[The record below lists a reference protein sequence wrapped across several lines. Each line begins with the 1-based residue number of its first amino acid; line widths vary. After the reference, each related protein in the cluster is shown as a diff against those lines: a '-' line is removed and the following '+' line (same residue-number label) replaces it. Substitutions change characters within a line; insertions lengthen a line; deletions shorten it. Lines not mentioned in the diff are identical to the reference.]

1 LSRYY
6 AEITRLHHRD
16 EERIVFPLIL
26 NKSFVID
33 GMIERLALDHEDIEA
48 AWAEL
53 HGALQAP
60 ECIMSSEQSLTWARR
75 FERGLRE
82 HIEREDLDFFPE
94 IERWLSPDQRAEAG
108 RRMAQLRTHTQ
119 ATRVEPEQPPS
130 MP

>member
-1 LSRYY
+1 
-6 AEITRLHHRD
+6 
-16 EERIVFPLIL
+16 
-26 NKSFVID
+26 
-33 GMIERLALDHEDIEA
+33 LDHEDIEA

-60 ECIMSSEQSLTWARR
+60 ERIMPPEQSLIWARR

-94 IERWLSPDQRAEAG
+94 IERWLSLDQRAESG
-108 RRMAQLRTHTQ
+108 RRMAQLRTHTRVTQ
-119 ATRVEPEQPPS
+119 VEPEQLPS